1 MESITLNGL
10 HPSSISNTDPASVF
24 EPWFNDIRF
33 DKGTNCLITAPS
45 GHGKSS
51 LFAFIF
57 GERNDY
63 SGNISFDSRNI
74 ASLKQ
79 NEWRNIRRRS
89 LSCVFQGLRLFS
101 DLTVRENIELKN
113 KITGHKSPD
122 EIESLTV
129 KAGIENKINEKVG
142 RLSFGQQQRV
152 ATIRALCQPFD
163 FILLD
168 EPFSHLDEKNIEI
181 MSDLI
186 SAETERQNA
195 GLILCSLGYEYPF
208 RFHKRLSFI
217 SD

>member
-33 DKGTNCLITAPS
+33 DKGKNCLITAPS

-63 SGNISFDSRNI
+63 SGNIAFDARNI

-79 NEWRNIRRRS
+79 NEWRDIRRRS

-113 KITGHKSPD
+113 KITGHKSAG
-122 EIESLTV
+122 EIELLAA

-181 MSDLI
+181 MSELI
-186 SAETERQNA
+186 SAETKRQNA
-195 GLILCSLGYEYPF
+195 GIILCSLGYEYPF
-208 RFHKRLSFI
+208 RFDSRLGAGV
-217 SD
+217 